1 MAFINQVTGEF
12 RDDFDKKGMK
22 LILNTP
28 EYPIYCLLDGQKTY
42 RVFENLITNILKY
55 AQENTRVYIT
65 LDDGGD
71 KVRIT
76 LKKYFQVR
84 TGYFSRRIAT
94 EVYKGGQISKHR
106 RKWSWTFHCHIICG
120 RTGWSFQYGNRR
132 RFV

>member
-1 MAFINQVTGEF
+1 
-12 RDDFDKKGMK
+12 MK

-55 AQENTRVYIT
+55 SQENTRVYIT

-76 LKKYFQVR
+76 LKNISKFELDISPEELQQR
-84 TGYFSRRIAT
+84 FIRADKSRNTEGNGLGLSIAT
-94 EVYKGGQISKHR
+94 SFVEGRGGVFNMEIDGDLFK
-106 RKWSWTFHCHIICG
+106 TIIYFKKIENAG
-120 RTGWSFQYGNRR
+120 E
-132 RFV
+132 